1 MEAEMGY
8 MRLRGKLNEIFK
20 VKWRIRW
27 DI

>member
-20 VKWRIRW
+20 VKWRMRW